1 MLHPQGQRSSLDSRR
16 VEGGPN
22 FAKLSDPLFRKLHP
36 CIDARLDRLVAVADC
51 PDRAGRKIDC
61 LLKA

>member
-1 MLHPQGQRSSLDSRR
+1 MVHHQGQRSSLDSRR
-16 VEGGPN
+16 VEVGPN
-22 FAKLSDPLFRKLHP
+22 PAKLPDPLFRKLRP
-36 CIDARLDRLVAVADC
+36 CIDARLDRLVAMADC